1 MSKVKYFYDL
11 LSQPSRALWIA
22 LQMGKIPYE
31 DCPVALRKLEQR
43 TEAFKKIN
51 RFQKVPCI
59 VDGDFHLSE
68 SVAILRYL
76 SDKGLFCEKLYPKD
90 IKERARVDEF
100 LEWQHLSI
108 RYGCAFYFARLWL
121 YPMRGMAEKPT
132 AEEAAKFRKEMETHL
147 KYLETMWLND
157 RKFVSGN
164 ALTVADLFGACE
176 IEQTK
181 ICNYDVTKKFPKIT
195 DWLARV
201 REESN
206 PFYDEGHKY
215 VEKLAAF
222 NANNSLVKDN

>member
-11 LSQPSRALWIA
+11 MSQPSRALWIA

-31 DCPVALRKLEQR
+31 DCPVALRKFEQR

-76 SDKGLFCEKLYPKD
+76 ADKGLFSEKLYPKD
-90 IKERARVDEF
+90 IKNRARVDEF
-100 LEWQHLSI
+100 LEWHHLSI
-108 RYGCAFYFARLWL
+108 RYGCAFYFARVWL
-121 YPMRGMAEKPT
+121 FPARGVAEKPS
-132 AEEAAKFRKEMETHL
+132 AEETAKLVKEMETQL
-147 KYLETMWLND
+147 KALENLWLKD
-157 RKFVSGN
+157 SKFVSGN
-164 ALTVADLFGACE
+164 SLTVADLFGACE
-176 IEQTK
+176 VEQTR
-181 ICNYDVTKKFPKIT
+181 ICTYDVSQKFPKIS

-215 VEKLAAF
+215 MNKLAAL
-222 NANNSLVKDN
+222 NAKS

>member
-11 LSQPSRALWIA
+11 LSQPSRALWIS
-22 LQMGKIPYE
+22 LQLGKIPYE
-31 DCPVALRKLEQR
+31 DCPVALRKGEQR
-43 TEAFKKIN
+43 TEEFKKIN

-76 SDKGLFCEKLYPKD
+76 SDKGLFSEKLYPKD
-90 IKERARVDEF
+90 LKNRSRVDEF
-100 LEWQHLSI
+100 LEWHHLSI

-121 YPMRGMAEKPT
+121 YPARGLAEKPS
-132 AEEAAKFRKEMETHL
+132 AEEAAKYRNEMENNL
-147 KYLETMWLND
+147 KLMEKMWLQD
-157 RKFVSGN
+157 SKFVSGN
-164 ALTVADLFGACE
+164 SLTVADLFGACE

-181 ICNYDVTKKFPKIT
+181 ICNYDVSEKFPKISE
-195 DWLARV
+195 WLARV

-215 VEKLAAF
+215 VNKLAAI
-222 NANNSLVKDN
+222 NAKA